1 MATHKQALL
10 AELKAEVGSL
20 GADLRQ
26 MAALR
31 WQLARLELEA
41 DARAVSRL
49 ARVWILSAVMA
60 LCALSLLAV
69 CAADVLDGRLGIARW
84 GWLLILGLGL
94 LSGGAAASYRA
105 WRLFR
110 ASATGMEQSL
120 AELREDLVWLKEWIG
135 EKAEGGGEN
144 DEGRSPN
151 DEAMTKS
158 E

>member
-1 MATHKQALL
+1 MAKHKQALL
-10 AELKAEVGSL
+10 GELKAEVGSL
-20 GADLRQ
+20 GADLRE
-26 MAALR
+26 MAVLR
-31 WQLARLELEA
+31 WRLARLELQS

-84 GWLLILGLGL
+84 TWLLILGLGL
-94 LSGGAAASYRA
+94 LSGGAAAALWA
-105 WRLFR
+105 WHRFR

-135 EKAEGGGEN
+135 EQAEGRMSK
-144 DEGRSPN
+144 DE
-151 DEAMTKS
+151 
-158 E
+158 

>member
-1 MATHKQALL
+1 VATHKQSLL

-20 GADLRQ
+20 GADLRE

-31 WQLARLELEA
+31 WQLARLELQV

-49 ARVWILSAVMA
+49 ARVWILSAVMV

-69 CAADVLDGRLGIARW
+69 CAADALDGRLGIARC
-84 GWLLILGLGL
+84 GWLLIFGLGL
-94 LSGGAAASYRA
+94 LSGGAAAGLWA
-105 WRLFR
+105 WRRFR

-135 EKAEGGGEN
+135 QRAEEK
-144 DEGRSPN
+144 
-151 DEAMTKS
+151 
-158 E
+158 